1 MSPRERSAEA
11 GETDTGTGDDAE
23 DDWPLSGHDHGV
35 VAFDNSGTVSDV
47 VVETVAF
54 TDDADYDVPVPGVRT
69 DRPTA
74 LVNVALDDLGVL
86 ATDASLGAVLGEV
99 GTDVHL
105 ALSNVE
111 VGRSEAARS
120 VLADADTTA
129 RPLFDAA
136 ERLRERVAEGYG
148 REDPPVGVQLTVELE
163 PGTVHRGF
171 AYASVPRSE
180 ARSTVAGV
188 RERGFDVHL
197 VSGDAMPV
205 LEAVASHVGVPAG
218 NVHALQ
224 SPVDK
229 AETLASLRERI
240 DGPVVMVGDYVNDRL
255 AFERADRAV
264 LVCRDEKPDPAL
276 VRRVDA
282 VAGSLSEVL
291 TRL

>member
-1 MSPRERSAEA
+1 VSPAERGTEQDEPETGVA
-11 GETDTGTGDDAE
+11 GDAE
-23 DDWPLSGHDHGV
+23 DGRPLAGRDRGV

-47 VVETVAF
+47 VVEMVAF

-74 LVNVALDDLGVL
+74 LVNVALEDLGVL
-86 ATDASLGAVLGEV
+86 DTDASLGTVLGET

-111 VGRSEAARS
+111 VGRSEATAT
-120 VLADADTTA
+120 VLADADAAA
-129 RPLFDAA
+129 RPLFDAT
-136 ERLRERVAEGYG
+136 ERLRERVIEEGG
-148 REDPPVGVQLTVELE
+148 HGDPPVGVQLTVELE

-171 AYASVPRSE
+171 AYVSVPRSE
-180 ARSTVAGV
+180 SRSTVAAV

-197 VSGDAMPV
+197 VSGDAVSV

-224 SPVDK
+224 SPADK
-229 AETLASLRERI
+229 GETLGALRERT

-264 LVCRDEKPDPAL
+264 LVCREEEPDPSLA
-276 VRRVDA
+276 RRVDA